1 MNYRMLQKIMKL
13 RKEYFN
19 VPDLEKI
26 FRQNRATLY
35 VTLSRYV
42 KEGWLRRIKAGIYQ
56 LSSSSANVERIA
68 NQMYYPSYL
77 SFESALAKYGVLS
90 QVPYTFTFATCKRT
104 KNMTVRG
111 NEVVFR
117 QLKKELFFGYKLS
130 GGLYTAQIEKA
141 LLDELYLVSRG
152 KSSVNLA
159 ELDLKRIS
167 KSKTLRLARKFP
179 EATQK
184 LANMLF
190 FPYHVRP
197 RRII

>member
-26 FRQNRATLY
+26 FRQKRATLY
-35 VTLSRYV
+35 VTLNRGV
-42 KEGWLRRIKAGIYQ
+42 KEGWLRRLKTGIYQ
-56 LSSSSANVERIA
+56 LSSASANMEKIA
-68 NQMYYPSYL
+68 NQIYYPSYL

-90 QVPYTFTFATCKRT
+90 QIPYTLTFATCQRT

-111 NEVVFR
+111 SAVVFR

-130 GGLYTAQIEKA
+130 GGLYTAQVEKA

-152 KSSVNLA
+152 KSNINIA
-159 ELDLKRIS
+159 ELDLKGIS

-179 EATQK
+179 KATQK

-190 FPYHVRP
+190 LKYHV
-197 RRII
+197 